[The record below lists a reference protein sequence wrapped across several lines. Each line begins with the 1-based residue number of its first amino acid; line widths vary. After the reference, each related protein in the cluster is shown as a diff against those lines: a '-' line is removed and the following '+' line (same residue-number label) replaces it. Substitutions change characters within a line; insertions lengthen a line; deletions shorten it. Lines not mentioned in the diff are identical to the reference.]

1 MSRLQW
7 CMPAVKG
14 RGAGLGNELVPW
26 ARAYLMAREL
36 GARCLHPAFGI
47 NQRRYGH
54 HFSTSSADW
63 LIHRAMAL
71 TLPRIRFDE
80 ADYLAH
86 GGGDVSEAFAR
97 FAKSNGLHDRGPL
110 VVLTDG
116 MWGGMHHIARARE
129 FVRGTLYRSRYAAG
143 NLAELS
149 ARLNPEKL
157 TVAMHVRLGDFQESK
172 SELQH
177 YRGRFNCA
185 LPLEWF
191 LNVGKRLLAEYGNHI
206 QFQIF
211 SDGPPE
217 QLRPLV
223 DLLRP
228 VETKCTAPSDVSD
241 LLAMAQADLLIC
253 SVSSYSV
260 WAAMLSTAP
269 YVWFRPQLHVHDG
282 DLLSIWGHE
291 KGQGVETSPT
301 AQALES
307 QKSLMPEQC
316 RGRAFAMDMSDSLDA
331 YLTVALHERLR
342 SSRRGSDL
350 IRYGVVNPA
359 LIPAMS
365 R

>member
-7 CMPAVKG
+7 CMPVVKG

-54 HFSTSSADW
+54 YFGTSSADW
-63 LIHRAMAL
+63 LIHRGMAAA
-71 TLPRIRFDE
+71 LPHVRFDE

-86 GGGDVSEAFAR
+86 GGGDVSEAFSR
-97 FAKSNGLHDRGPL
+97 FAKSNALHDRGPL
-110 VVLTDG
+110 VVLTEG

-129 FVRGTLYRSRYAAG
+129 FVRTTLYRSRYAAG

-149 ARLNPEKL
+149 ARLDPAKL

-172 SELQH
+172 AELQH

-185 LPLEWF
+185 LPIDWF
-191 LNVGKRLLAEYGNHI
+191 LNIGRCLLAEYGAHL

-211 SDGPPE
+211 SDGSPE

-228 VETKCTAPSDVSD
+228 VDTRCAAPSDISD
-241 LLAMAQADLLIC
+241 LLAMAQADLMIC

-269 YVWFRPQLHVHDG
+269 YVWFEPQMHVHG
-282 DLLSIWGHE
+282 NDLLSIWGHE
-291 KGQGVETSPT
+291 KGQGLEASPT
-301 AQALES
+301 AQAVAI
-307 QKSLMPEQC
+307 QKKLTPGERQ
-316 RGRAFAMDMSDSLDA
+316 GRAFAMDMSDTLDA
-331 YLTVALHERLR
+331 HLIQALNVRSKSLR
-342 SSRRGSDL
+342 RESDL
-350 IRYGVVNPA
+350 IRYGAVNSA
-359 LIPAMS
+359 EAN
-365 R
+365 

>member
-7 CMPAVKG
+7 CMPVVKG

-26 ARAYLMAREL
+26 ARCYLMAREL

-54 HFSTSSADW
+54 HFGTSSLDW
-63 LIHRAMAL
+63 LVHRTMAA

-86 GGGDVSEAFAR
+86 GGGDVSEAFSS
-97 FAKSNGLHDRGPL
+97 FAKANGLHDKGPL
-110 VVLTDG
+110 LVLTDG
-116 MWGGMHHIARARE
+116 LWGGMHHIMRARE
-129 FVRGTLYRSRYAAG
+129 FVKATLYRSRYAAS

-149 ARLNPEKL
+149 ARLDPDKL
-157 TVAMHVRLGDFQESK
+157 TVAMHVRLGDFQAAKPALED
-172 SELQH
+172 

-185 LPLEWF
+185 LPIEWF
-191 LNVGKRLLAEYGNHI
+191 LNVGKRLLGEYGERI

-211 SDGPPE
+211 SDGSPE

-223 DLLRP
+223 DLLHP
-228 VETKCTAPSDVSD
+228 VDTRCAAPSDVSD
-241 LLAMAQADLLIC
+241 LLAMSQADLLVC

-269 YVWFRPQLHVHDG
+269 YLWFQPQMHLHGD

-291 KGQGVETSPT
+291 KGQGLESSPT
-301 AQALES
+301 ATAVAMQRKSAPDQS
-307 QKSLMPEQC
+307 Q
-316 RGRAFAMDMSDSLDA
+316 GRAFAMGMDDA
-331 YLTVALHERLR
+331 LATRLTHTLNERLR
-342 SSRRGSDL
+342 AQQRQGDL
-350 IRYGVVNPA
+350 IRYGAVKSNPG
-359 LIPAMS
+359 PYG